1 MDKKENNYPSRHL
14 SQTTA
19 EYDRMGLS
27 EVHVL
32 AAERNATME
41 DHILQSKK
49 ELYDAIIQKIEEY
62 DKGIRKDP
70 EGFYKQIAEEL
81 QSVERKDII
90 EHTAK
95 AKGRLVLTQKKIAA
109 AKDADLKRVYKE
121 YATLDAFECNLY
133 QKKDFFLLSYWIL
146 YQWTVSDR
154 ITLENAEMDTMR
166 LNKMIFDR
174 AAEWFE
180 PPAGWTYK
188 DAEAALEPLRKQ
200 GEAFD
205 EMIARGDPY
214 TLILNSPVTNDV
226 KEIGGPR
233 TKKIEQVE
241 ALDKQKKADI
251 IGQVETTSHANF
263 TLEHFTK
270 LGGLD
275 TKTCKLMDMCILDV
289 TKRINQNRENLIHD
303 PTIKDKTVIIPLKE
317 YMSLTGLKDTKTARE
332 QLTDAADRLVSVS
345 VEYKQTKGKNT
356 VTFFSK
362 DNLFQHATYSRGKV
376 EVLLSDRMWLYLRDH
391 SNPMPFNKNIFRI
404 NGNNNPN
411 AYYFAN
417 KLFNHHNMNLTKPNA
432 NRISVSTLLK
442 GAPSIPSHD
451 EVLAGNGNTTARII
465 ERFERDLDA
474 LMRPEYGILES
485 WEYCNAK
492 GEPLTDEQV
501 DLKNYDVFSQLL
513 INFKLKDYPDQT
525 ERIKKMQAAKKSH
538 RPRAKAR

>member
-1 MDKKENNYPSRHL
+1 MELARGKE
-14 SQTTA
+14 
-19 EYDRMGLS
+19 
-27 EVHVL
+27 L

-81 QSVERKDII
+81 QSVESEDIA
-90 EHTAK
+90 EHIAK

-109 AKDADLKRVYKE
+109 AKDADLKRIYKE
-121 YATLDAFECNLY
+121 SATLDSFECNLY

-214 TLILNSPVTNDV
+214 TLMLNGPATNSL
-226 KEIGGPR
+226 KEIGPK
-233 TKKIEQVE
+233 TKKAWQDP
-241 ALDKQKKADI
+241 DKGEGKLI
-251 IGQVETTSHANF
+251 TTAGTKVTMFNF
-263 TLEHFTK
+263 TR
-270 LGGLD
+270 LGGMD
-275 TKTCKLMDMCILDV
+275 VKTHKLFDMCARFITPKISKDDIY
-289 TKRINQNRENLIHD
+289 KKFD
-303 PTIKDKTVIIPLKE
+303 PIKEQRTVQITVKK
-317 YMSLTGLKDTKTARE
+317 YMELTGLKDRKEAAR
-332 QLTDAADRLVSVS
+332 QLKEAADRLYNMSIEFDMEVS
-345 VEYKQTKGKNT
+345 YPGKRKKESEHWKT
-356 VTFFSK
+356 RILDSQAERKRGTFLLVLTS
-362 DNLFQHATYSRGKV
+362 DMWRYFQRV
-376 EVLLSDRMWLYLRDH
+376 P
-391 SNPMPFNKNIFRI
+391 PMPFNQKLWEVS
-404 NGNNNPN
+404 GKVNPN
-411 AYYFAN
+411 AYAFGF
-417 KLFNHHNMNLTKPNA
+417 KLFAHHNMNLTKPNA
-432 NRISVSTLLK
+432 NRISVLTLLDA
-442 GAPSIPSHD
+442 GPSIPRYE
-451 EVLAGNGNTTARII
+451 EVMAGNRNITDRIVTP
-465 ERFERDLDA
+465 FERDLDA
-474 LMRPEYGILES
+474 LVDLGILKS

-492 GEPLTDEQV
+492 GEPLTDEQL
-501 DLKNYDVFSQLL
+501 DLESYNVFSQLL
-513 INFKLKDYPDQT
+513 INFELKDYPDQT
-525 ERIKKMQAAKKSH
+525 ERIKQIQAAKKSH

>member
-1 MDKKENNYPSRHL
+1 M
-14 SQTTA
+14 
-19 EYDRMGLS
+19 
-27 EVHVL
+27 HVL
-32 AAERNATME
+32 AAERDATMK

-49 ELYDAIIQKIEEY
+49 EIFDAIIKTIEEY

-70 EGFYKQIAEEL
+70 ERFYKKIAEKL
-81 QSVERKDII
+81 QSVGRKDIA
-90 EHTAK
+90 EHIAK

-109 AKDADLKRVYKE
+109 AKDADLRRIYKE
-121 YATLDAFECNLY
+121 YAALDSFECNLY

-146 YQWTVSDR
+146 YQWTASDR

-166 LNKMIFDR
+166 LNKMIFKR
-174 AAEWFE
+174 AAEWFA
-180 PPAGWTYK
+180 PPVGWTYK
-188 DAEAALEPLRKQ
+188 NAEAALEPLRKK
-200 GEAFD
+200 GKAFD
-205 EMIARGDPY
+205 EILAQPRDPY
-214 TLILNSPVTNDV
+214 TLILNGPVTNDV

-233 TKKIEQVE
+233 TKKIKQME
-241 ALDKQKKADI
+241 ALDKQKRADI
-251 IGQVETTSHANF
+251 IGQIETTSHANF

-275 TKTCKLMDMCILDV
+275 TKTCKLMDMCFLDV

-317 YMSLTGLKDTKTARE
+317 YMSLTGLKDAKTARE
-332 QLTDAADRLVSVS
+332 QLADAADRLVSVS

-362 DNLFQHATYSRGKV
+362 DNLFQHATYSKGKV

-442 GAPSIPSHD
+442 GAPSIPSHE
-451 EVLAGNGNTTARII
+451 EVMTGNRHVTDRII

-474 LMRPEYGILES
+474 LMLPEYGILES
-485 WEYCNAK
+485 WEYCNSK
-492 GEPLTDEQV
+492 GEPLADEQI
-501 DLKNYDVFSQLL
+501 DLKNYDVFSRLL
-513 INFKLKDYPDQT
+513 INFELKDYPDQT
-525 ERIKKMQAAKKSH
+525 ERIKKIQAAKKSH

>member
-1 MDKKENNYPSRHL
+1 M
-14 SQTTA
+14 
-19 EYDRMGLS
+19 
-27 EVHVL
+27 HVL

-49 ELYDAIIQKIEEY
+49 ELYDAITQKIEEY

-70 EGFYKQIAEEL
+70 ERFYKKIAEKL
-81 QSVERKDII
+81 QSVERKDIA
-90 EHTAK
+90 EHTAN
-95 AKGRLVLTQKKIAA
+95 ARGRLTLTQKKIAA
-109 AKDADLKRVYKE
+109 AKDADLKRIYKE
-121 YATLDAFECNLY
+121 YAALDSIECNLY

-146 YQWTVSDR
+146 HQWTMSDR

-166 LNKMIFDR
+166 LNKMIFNR
-174 AAEWFE
+174 GAELFE

-205 EMIARGDPY
+205 EMLAQAYDPY

-233 TKKIEQVE
+233 TKKIKQVE

-275 TKTCKLMDMCILDV
+275 TKTCKLMDMCVLAV

-303 PTIKDKTVIIPLKE
+303 PTIKDKTVIITLKE
-317 YMSLTGLKDTKTARE
+317 YMNLTGLKDTKTARE
-332 QLTDAADRLVSVS
+332 QLADAAERLVSVS
-345 VEYKQTKGKNT
+345 VEYTQTKGKNT

-391 SNPMPFNKNIFRI
+391 SNPMPFNMNIFRI

-442 GAPSIPSHD
+442 GAPSIPSHED
-451 EVLAGNGNTTARII
+451 VQTGNRHVTDRII
-465 ERFERDLDA
+465 DRFERDLDA

-513 INFKLKDYPDQT
+513 INFELKDYPDQT